1 MKASPALLVLVWI
14 TVSSECCSHFLM
26 NYTKVPYTLS
36 VRTMDLGGSLE
47 WTMHSFPRGL
57 NSHVLGMAWTSKY
70 GYVGFTPGTLQAL
83 NTRIPLDGLNLG
95 LFSARDVVS
104 DGLNE
109 AGLSC
114 GFLTLTEA
122 KFEKLN
128 PLKPNH
134 NLFSYS
140 VCKWALEQFETVEQV
155 ADALA
160 GVQVWWGSKLHFAL
174 VDADQNMLVVEYLD
188 GERQLRFDSNDD
200 THGFGIMTNEPAY
213 DWQIR
218 NVQHLEW
225 KRTLARSAVSIPGN
239 FYPDERFLRV
249 HLMKQAIERTAQP
262 VGYREAVAKAVAIVN
277 TVTVPMGDIPGT
289 DSGSGSG
296 EGSGDH
302 TQWGVIRQHDRS
314 NATYLLRS
322 QTNPSWRR
330 IELGQLDLDQ
340 GSPIKSMQIED
351 DPWYLDVTN
360 NFR

>member
-1 MKASPALLVLVWI
+1 MCI
-14 TVSSECCSHFLM
+14 
-26 NYTKVPYTLS
+26 
-36 VRTMDLGGSLE
+36 
-47 WTMHSFPRGL
+47 
-57 NSHVLGMAWTSKY
+57 
-70 GYVGFTPGTLQAL
+70 
-83 NTRIPLDGLNLG
+83 
-95 LFSARDVVS
+95 RDR
-104 DGLNE
+104 
-109 AGLSC
+109 
-114 GFLTLTEA
+114 
-122 KFEKLN
+122 
-128 PLKPNH
+128 
-134 NLFSYS
+134 
-140 VCKWALEQFETVEQV
+140 FETVEQV